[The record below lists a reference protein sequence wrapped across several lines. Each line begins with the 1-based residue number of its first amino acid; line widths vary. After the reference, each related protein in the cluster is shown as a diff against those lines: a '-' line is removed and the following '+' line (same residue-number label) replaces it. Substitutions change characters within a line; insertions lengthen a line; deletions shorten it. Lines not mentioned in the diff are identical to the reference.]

1 MAPQRRFLC
10 FFNPCLQI
18 INLQKCIIYISFGNL
33 ISAEPQMQSSMFRR
47 KLLLLTAA
55 LSFLVFI
62 FFSQQVMADMF
73 GWLKKKELQLSPEV
87 NGVVLLNGQA
97 AAGLEITRN
106 LTHGDDTYRDYA
118 IADAEG
124 KFKFAPKKIKVR
136 ESMFDTNVSH
146 EIYIKQDEN
155 ITLLW
160 YAGMLNTMDYDSFN
174 VLLQNMTCELTAPE
188 LRYDLKPDPS
198 QPGLYLGVISRCT
211 FVNTDVIENSE
222 ING

>member
-1 MAPQRRFLC
+1 
-10 FFNPCLQI
+10 
-18 INLQKCIIYISFGNL
+18 
-33 ISAEPQMQSSMFRR
+33 MQLSMFRR
-47 KLLLLTAA
+47 KPLLLLTAA

-62 FFSQQVMADMF
+62 VFSQQVMADMF
-73 GWLKKKELQLSPEV
+73 SWFKKKELQLSPEV
-87 NGVVLLNGQA
+87 NGVVLLNGQG

-106 LTHGDDTYRDYA
+106 LTHGDNTFRDYV

-124 KFKFAPKKIKVR
+124 KFKFTSKKIKVR

-146 EIYIKQDEN
+146 EIYIKQDDN
-155 ITLLW
+155 ITVLW

-174 VLLQNMTCELTAPE
+174 VLLQDMTCELTAPE

-211 FVNTDVIENSE
+211 FANTDVIENSE